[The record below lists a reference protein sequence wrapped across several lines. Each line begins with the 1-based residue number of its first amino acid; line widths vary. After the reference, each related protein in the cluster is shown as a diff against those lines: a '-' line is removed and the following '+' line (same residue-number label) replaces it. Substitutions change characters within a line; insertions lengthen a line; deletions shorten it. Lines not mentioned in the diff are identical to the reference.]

1 MSEPKLDISE
11 HPCTLSLWREVPRQ
25 VGRVKMG
32 GNPCQKMD
40 FQKLL
45 PGTINLVFAMILG
58 TFW

>member
-45 PGTINLVFAMILG
+45 PGTINQGCLQ
-58 TFW
+58 